1 VSSELQFSV
10 VPPVQ
15 EPAPLHVVE
24 YVHRFPS
31 SHVDPLGYVT
41 VQLDVP
47 LHARSMHASSAHV
60 IAAPVHTSLPLHAS
74 PYEHGFPSSHP
85 VPSRH
90 CQIPPRFVHL
100 NTLPPHVT
108 CWHAVCVVELHTAV
122 EPPPHAPFA
131 PFAPQPMHV
140 LL

>member
-1 VSSELQFSV
+1 MSDASQFSG
-10 VPPVQ
+10 VPPAHA
-15 EPAPLHVVE
+15 PAPLHDSP

-31 SHVDPLGYVT
+31 LHDDPPGYVT

-47 LHARSMHASSAHV
+47 LHSRSMHVSSAHEIGV
-60 IAAPVHTSLPLHAS
+60 PVHTSLTLHAS

-85 VPSRH
+85 VPNRH

-100 NTLPPHVT
+100 YTLPPHVT
-108 CWHAVCVVELHTAV
+108 CWHDVCVVELHTAV

-131 PFAPQPMHV
+131 PFAPHPTHV